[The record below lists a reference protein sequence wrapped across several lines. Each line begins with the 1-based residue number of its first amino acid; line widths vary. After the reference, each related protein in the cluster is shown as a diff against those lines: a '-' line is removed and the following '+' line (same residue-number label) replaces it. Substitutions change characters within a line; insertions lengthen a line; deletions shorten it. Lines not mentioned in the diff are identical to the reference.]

1 MLQITGVSK
10 TYGYG
15 ADAQL
20 ALSPLD
26 LSIRP
31 GEFVS
36 LLGASGCGK
45 TTLLNILAG
54 FEKPTTGRV
63 VLNGQP
69 VREPGRQRMMFFQ
82 DSTEALFPWLTVEE
96 NIEFGLRIAR
106 MPADQRAAIVDNFLT
121 MVGLAN
127 DRKKYPSQLSGGM
140 RQRVQVARAL
150 AIDPDILLMDE
161 PFAALDALTKRHM
174 QKELL
179 VIWQRTGKTIVF
191 VTHDIAESI
200 MLSDRIV
207 VMTRGVGVQRIREIP
222 VDLPRPRNP
231 GQPAFGKLFDQIE
244 GLLSHDGEPGGTRGQ

>member
-15 ADAQL
+15 DDAQL

-54 FEKPTTGRV
+54 FEKPTTGQV

-106 MPADQRAAIVDNFLT
+106 MPAGQRAAIVDNFLT
-121 MVGLAN
+121 MVGLAAH
-127 DRKKYPSQLSGGM
+127 RKKYPSQLSGGM

-161 PFAALDALTKRHM
+161 PFAALDALTKRRM
-174 QKELL
+174 QQELL

-191 VTHDIAESI
+191 VTHDIAEAI
-200 MLSDRIV
+200 VLSDRIL
-207 VMTRGVGVQRIREIP
+207 VMTRGVGTERIREIP
-222 VDLPRPRNP
+222 VDLPRPRSP
-231 GQPAFGKLFDQIE
+231 AQAAFGELFNRIE
-244 GLLSHDGEPGGTRGQ
+244 GLLSHDGEPGGNCGH

>member
-1 MLQITGVSK
+1 MLHISDVSK
-10 TYGYG
+10 IYGYG
-15 ADAQL
+15 DDAHL

-26 LSIRP
+26 LTIRP

-54 FEKPTTGRV
+54 FEKPSTGQI

-82 DSTEALFPWLTVEE
+82 DSSEALFPWLTVEE

-106 MPADQRAAIVDNFLT
+106 MPAARRMAIVDDYLK
-121 MVGLAN
+121 MVGLAK
-127 DRKKYPSQLSGGM
+127 DRKKYPAQLSGGM

-161 PFAALDALTKRHM
+161 PFAALDALTKRRM

-179 VIWQRTGKTIVF
+179 VIWERTGKTIVF
-191 VTHDIAESI
+191 VTHDIAEAVV
-200 MLSDRIV
+200 LSDRIV
-207 VMTRGVGVQRIREIP
+207 VMTRGAGAERICNIE
-222 VDLPRPRNP
+222 VDLPRPRKP
-231 GQPAFGKLFDQIE
+231 GQSEFGNLFDRIE
-244 GLLSHDGEPGGTRGQ
+244 SLLAPEEVE

>member
-1 MLQITGVSK
+1 MLQISGVSK
-10 TYGYG
+10 IYGYG
-15 ADAQL
+15 NDAQL
-20 ALSPLD
+20 ALRPLD
-26 LSIRP
+26 LDIRP

-36 LLGASGCGK
+36 LLGSSGCGK
-45 TTLLNILAG
+45 TTLLNIIAG
-54 FEKPTTGRV
+54 FERPSSGQV

-96 NIEFGLRIAR
+96 NIEFGLRIVGMA
-106 MPADQRAAIVDNFLT
+106 ADRRASVVDNYLE
-121 MVGLAN
+121 MVGLAR
-127 DRKKYPSQLSGGM
+127 DRRKYPAQLSGGM

-179 VIWQRTGKTIVF
+179 VIWEQTRKTIVF
-191 VTHDIAESI
+191 VTHDIAEAI
-200 MLSDRIV
+200 VLSDRIV
-207 VMTRGVGVQRIREIP
+207 VMTRGAGAQRICEIE

-231 GQPAFGKLFDQIE
+231 GQPAFGELFDRIE
-244 GLLSHDGEPGGTRGQ
+244 DLLAHDGQAGGNHD